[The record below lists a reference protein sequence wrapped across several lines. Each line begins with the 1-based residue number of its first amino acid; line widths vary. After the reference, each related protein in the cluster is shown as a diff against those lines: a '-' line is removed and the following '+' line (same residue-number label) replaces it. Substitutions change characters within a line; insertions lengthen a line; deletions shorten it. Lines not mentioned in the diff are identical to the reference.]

1 MPDEEDD
8 DRVPPALGETELKQA
23 EQAAALRPYVIHEV
37 VREEGETEL
46 RRSAYALAWSGFAA
60 GGAMGFSFLA
70 LCLLRSALPD
80 APWRHLVAGFGYSL
94 GFVIV
99 ILGRQQLFTESTL
112 TAVLPVLT
120 SRTLN
125 SVRSMLRLWSIVL
138 VTNLL
143 GTAAFAALI
152 LPPGLFWP
160 EMHTALAEVA
170 RASVSGTFWPTLVK
184 SILAGWLIALIVW
197 LLPNA
202 RSARL
207 WIIIL
212 LTYVVSIGHFSH
224 IIAGSSEAFFAVFN
238 GETTAH
244 DYFLHFLIPTL
255 IGNTL
260 GGVTLVALLNHA
272 PVAGELLETE
282 EGPAS

>member
-1 MPDEEDD
+1 MTDD
-8 DRVPPALGETELKQA
+8 DRIPQALDAA
-23 EQAAALRPYVIHEV
+23 EQRQADEVAALRPHVVHEV
-37 VREEGETEL
+37 VREEGEIEL

-60 GGAMGFSFLA
+60 GGSMGFSFLA
-70 LCLLRSALPD
+70 LCMLRSGLPD
-80 APWRHLVAGFGYSL
+80 EPWRRLVEGFGYSL

-112 TAVLPVLT
+112 TAVLPALTTRTVRAVLST
-120 SRTLN
+120 
-125 SVRSMLRLWSIVL
+125 LRLWGIVL
-138 VTNLL
+138 AANLL

-152 LPPGLFWP
+152 LPSGLFEP
-160 EMHTALAEVA
+160 AMHKALADVA
-170 RASVSGTFWPTLVK
+170 RASVSGDFWPTLLK
-184 SILAGWLIALIVW
+184 AILAGWLIALIVW

-202 RSARL
+202 RAARL

-238 GETTAH
+238 GEASAY
-244 DYFLHFLIPTL
+244 DYFLRFLIPTL
-255 IGNTL
+255 LGNTI

-272 PVAGELLETE
+272 PVAQELAEAGE
-282 EGPAS
+282 P